1 MLDAYQPPLLIPLL
15 NLIALYILGVDPS
28 ETGTMSNLVSESAPS
43 EPRKRVVVTG
53 LGAIT
58 PIGNTLAEYW
68 SGLLA
73 GKNGIGPITFFDPS
87 RHACR
92 IAGEVKGFD
101 PHDYLDRKDAKRM
114 DRFAQFAVAASK
126 QALADAQFVI
136 NDLNAEQVGVII
148 GTGIGGLK
156 ILEEQEEIYLTKGPD
171 RCSPF
176 MIPMMIANMAAG
188 LTAIHTGAKG
198 PNTCTVTACAAGSHA
213 IGDAFRMVQR
223 GYAQAMICGGTEAA
237 ITPLSLAGFGSAR
250 ALSTRND
257 DPAHACRP
265 FDQGRDGFVMGEGC
279 GILILEELEHAL
291 SRGAKIYAE
300 IVGYGT
306 TCDAYHMTSP
316 VPGGDGAARA
326 MQLALKD
333 AGLTPETVSY
343 INAHGTS
350 TPANDSTETKAIKKA
365 LGDVA
370 YKIAVS
376 STKSMTG
383 HLLGGSGGIEA
394 VATAMAIAHDQI
406 PPTINLEQPDAEC
419 DLDYVPHHS
428 RAQAVNVAL
437 SNSFGFGGHNVTLAF
452 RKY

>member
-1 MLDAYQPPLLIPLL
+1 MTDF
-15 NLIALYILGVDPS
+15 
-28 ETGTMSNLVSESAPS
+28 E
-43 EPRKRVVVTG
+43 RKRVVVSG

-58 PIGNTLAEYW
+58 PIGNTLSEYW
-68 SGLLA
+68 EGLLS
-73 GKNGIGPITFFDPS
+73 GRNGIGPITLFNPS
-87 RHACR
+87 RHDCR

-101 PHDYLDRKDAKRM
+101 PHEYLDRKDAKRM

-136 NDLNAEQVGVII
+136 NELNAEQVGVII

-156 ILEEQEEIYLTKGPD
+156 VLEDQQTILLNRGPD

-198 PNTCTVTACAAGSHA
+198 PNSCSVTACAAGSNS
-213 IGDAFRMVQR
+213 IGDAFRLVQR
-223 GYAQAMICGGTEAA
+223 GYAQAIICGGTEAA
-237 ITPLSLAGFGSAR
+237 VTPLSFAGFASAR

-257 DPAHACRP
+257 DPAHASRP
-265 FDQGRDGFVMGEGC
+265 FDRDRDGFVMGEGV

-300 IVGYGT
+300 IVGYGM

-316 VPGGDGAARA
+316 VPGGEGAARA
-326 MQLALKD
+326 MQLCLKD
-333 AGLTPETVSY
+333 AGLTPAQISY

-350 TPANDSTETKAIKKA
+350 TQANDVTETAAIKTA
-365 LGDVA
+365 LGESAYQVA
-370 YKIAVS
+370 IS

-394 VATAMAIAHDQI
+394 VAAVMAVANDQV
-406 PPTINLEQPDAEC
+406 PPTINLENPDPGC
-419 DLDYVPHHS
+419 DLDYVPNQS
-428 RAQAVNVAL
+428 RVQKVEVAL

-452 RKY
+452 KKYIAS